1 MYQAYL
7 LLEPANDFSLAA
19 AADRLAEKFPGFAV
33 TRTNDGLVLS
43 SEDWEIGL
51 RMNSG
56 PEVLE
61 ESQRIAEH
69 VSGQDDGRD
78 IASIDRRV
86 EIASDVPDPEMDH
99 FNDYLMVIETL
110 QTFRG
115 VIAVDPTEPSLL

>member
-7 LLEPANDFSLAA
+7 LLEPSTDFTFDAA
-19 AADRLAEKFPGFAV
+19 ANRLAQKFPSFEV
-33 TRTNDGLVLS
+33 TRANNGLILS
-43 SEDWEIGL
+43 SEDWEISL

-56 PEVLE
+56 PEVVE
-61 ESQRIAEH
+61 ESHRIAEH
-69 VSGQDDGRD
+69 ISGQDDGRD